1 MPANGVPSRSDLSGS
16 APSRRLS
23 ARRLCTRLGLTSAAL
38 AVVIGIAGCG
48 GGASGAGGGATGT
61 PGGSVGATGGS
72 TTGATGAAFDAAH
85 EGGTLHLLAESAG
98 GTLDPQVNYT
108 LQYWQLYQ
116 GVYDQLVTFAR
127 VGGQA
132 SNTIVPDLAT
142 AMPQLS
148 DGGKTYTFTLRS
160 GIKFS
165 NGQALTVADVLASFQ
180 RLFKVASPN
189 AGSWYNVI
197 VGAAACLKTPATC
210 TLSGGVVVN
219 PATNSVVFHLS
230 QPDPEFLDQLAMP
243 FASILPAGTPGQD
256 QGTHPIPGTGPYD
269 FASYSPSSAL
279 VMKRNPYF
287 KVWSAQAEPAGYPNE
302 IEETFG
308 LSAEA
313 EVTEIENGQADWMYD
328 APPPDRLEQ
337 LSTTYSDQV
346 HINNLTAMWY
356 LAMNTNL
363 PPFNNLQAR
372 QAVNWAIDRAAVVRL
387 YGGPQL
393 ATPDC
398 TILPPGIPGHAS
410 FCDYT
415 AGGGATWTA
424 PDLAKA
430 KALVKAS
437 GTAGMSV
444 GVVVQNDPVNE
455 SIGEYIQSV
464 LNQLGYKATLK
475 PLSDNI
481 QYTYIQNTNNHV
493 QISLTQWYQDYPT
506 ASDFLQVLLSCA
518 SFVPGSDSSINIAG
532 YCSKSIDAQ
541 MSTASVEQESN
552 PTAADGVWT
561 KVDQELMA
569 QSPLAPL
576 IVPRLID
583 FVSSRVHNY
592 SFSLQYYMNV
602 DQLWLQQ

>member
-1 MPANGVPSRSDLSGS
+1 MRV
-16 APSRRLS
+16 RLS
-23 ARRLCTRLGLTSAAL
+23 LIPAAAL
-38 AVVIGIAGCG
+38 AVAIGIAGCG
-48 GGASGAGGGATGT
+48 GGA
-61 PGGSVGATGGS
+61 
-72 TTGATGAAFDAAH
+72 TGATGAGATTSAPGSSSTGSSSAAFDSAN

-116 GVYDQLVTFAR
+116 GVYDQLVTFER

-142 AMPQLS
+142 AMPQVS
-148 DGGKTYTFTLRS
+148 DGGKTYTFTLRT

-165 NGQALTVADVLASFQ
+165 NGQPVTVADVQASFQ

-197 VGAAACLKTPATC
+197 VGATACLSKPSTC

-219 PATNSVVFHLS
+219 AANNSVAFHLS
-230 QPDPEFLDQLAMP
+230 QADPEFLDQLAMP
-243 FASILPAGTPGQD
+243 FASILPADSPAHDAGTN
-256 QGTHPIPGTGPYD
+256 PIPGTGPYY
-269 FASYSPSSAL
+269 FSSYAPSSAL

-313 EVTEIENGQADWMYD
+313 EVTAIENGQADWMYD
-328 APPPDRLEQ
+328 APPPDRLTE
-337 LSTTYSDQV
+337 LSTKYADQV
-346 HINNLTAMWY
+346 HINTLTAYWY

-372 QAVNWAIDRAAVVRL
+372 QAINWAIDRSAVIRL

-393 ATPDC
+393 ATPAC
-398 TILPPGIPGHAS
+398 TLLPPGIPGHLN

-415 AGGGATWTA
+415 ANGGSAWTA
-424 PDLAKA
+424 PDMAKA

-437 GTAGMSV
+437 GTAGQSV

-455 SIGEYIQSV
+455 SIGEYVQSL

-506 ASDFLQVLLSCA
+506 AADFLQVLLSCS
-518 SFVPGSDSSINIAG
+518 SFNPGSDSSINIAG
-532 YCSKSIDAQ
+532 YCNKSIDAQ
-541 MSTASVEQESN
+541 MATAEAEQESN
-552 PTAADGVWT
+552 PVAANALWG
-561 KVDQELMA
+561 KLDQELMA

-576 IVPRLID
+576 INPKLID

-602 DQLWLQQ
+602 DQLWLK

>member
-1 MPANGVPSRSDLSGS
+1 MS
-16 APSRRLS
+16 A
-23 ARRLCTRLGLTSAAL
+23 RLGLLSAAV
-38 AVVIGIAGCG
+38 AAAIGIAGCG
-48 GGASGAGGGATGT
+48 GGATGTGTGTPAQPGSSTGATG
-61 PGGSVGATGGS
+61 

-85 EGGTLHLLAESAG
+85 KGGTLHLLAQAAG

-127 VGGQA
+127 VGGSG

-142 AMPQLS
+142 AMPTVS
-148 DGGKTYTFTLRS
+148 DGGKTYTFTLRK

-165 NGQALTVADVLASFQ
+165 TGAPVTVADVQASFQ

-189 AGSWYNVI
+189 GGSWYNVI
-197 VGAAACLKTPATC
+197 VGATACLSKPATC

-219 PATNSVVFHLS
+219 PATNEVAFHLS
-230 QPDPEFLDQLAMP
+230 QADPEFLDQLAMP
-243 FASILPAGTPGQD
+243 FASILPASSPARDAGTNPL
-256 QGTHPIPGTGPYD
+256 PGTGPYY
-269 FASYSPSSAL
+269 FASYQPTNAL

-287 KVWSAQAEPAGYPNE
+287 KQWSAQAEPQGYPNE

-313 EVTEIENGQADWMYD
+313 EVTAIENGQADWMYD
-328 APPPDRLEQ
+328 APPPDRLSE
-337 LSTTYSDQV
+337 LSQKYADQV
-346 HINNLTAMWY
+346 HINTLTAYWY

-363 PPFNNLQAR
+363 PPFNNLKVR
-372 QAVNWAIDRAAVVRL
+372 QALNYAINRNAVIRL

-393 ATPDC
+393 ASPAC
-398 TILPPGIPGHAS
+398 TLLPPGIPGHTD

-415 AGGGATWTA
+415 AGGGSTWTA
-424 PDLAKA
+424 PDMAKA

-437 GTAGMSV
+437 GTAGQSV
-444 GVVVQNDPVNE
+444 GVVVQNDTVNE

-481 QYTYIQNTNNHV
+481 QYNYIQNTNNHV
-493 QISLTQWYQDYPT
+493 QVSLTQWYQDYPT
-506 ASDFLQVLLSCA
+506 ASDFLKVLLSCS
-518 SFVPGSDSSINIAG
+518 SFHPGSDSSINIAG
-532 YCSKSIDAQ
+532 YCNKSIDTE
-541 MSTASVEQESN
+541 MNTAETEQQSN
-552 PTAADGVWT
+552 PSAADALWS
-561 KVDQELMA
+561 KVDKELMA

-576 IVPRLID
+576 MTPRLID
-583 FVSSRVHNY
+583 FVSSHVHNY

-602 DQLWLQQ
+602 DQLWLQG

>member
-1 MPANGVPSRSDLSGS
+1 MSTMLS
-16 APSRRLS
+16 LI
-23 ARRLCTRLGLTSAAL
+23 SAAV
-38 AVVIGIAGCG
+38 AVAIGIAGCG
-48 GGASGAGGGATGT
+48 GGASGPAVGGASGGGAGA
-61 PGGSVGATGGS
+61 SVQPGS
-72 TTGATGAAFDAAH
+72 TAGAAFDAAH

-127 VGGQA
+127 VGGSG

-142 AMPQLS
+142 AMPTVT

-165 NGQALTVADVLASFQ
+165 TGQQLTVADVQASFQ

-197 VGAAACLKTPATC
+197 AGSAACLKTPATC

-219 PATNSVVFHLS
+219 PATNEVVFHLS
-230 QPDPEFLDQLAMP
+230 QADPEFLDQLAMP
-243 FASILPAGTPGQD
+243 FASILPANSPAKDAGTN
-256 QGTHPIPGTGPYD
+256 PIPGTGPYY
-269 FASYSPSSAL
+269 FASYAPSSAL
-279 VMKRNPYF
+279 VMQRNPYF
-287 KVWSAQAEPAGYPNE
+287 KQWSAQAEPSGYPNE

-313 EVTEIENGQADWMYD
+313 EVTAIENGQADWMYD
-328 APPPDRLEQ
+328 APPPDRLSE
-337 LSTTYSDQV
+337 LSGKYADQV
-346 HINNLTAMWY
+346 HINSLTAFWY

-363 PPFNNLQAR
+363 PPFNNVKVR
-372 QAVNWAIDRAAVVRL
+372 QAVNWAIDRNAIIRL

-393 ATPDC
+393 ATPAC
-398 TILPPGIPGHAS
+398 TILPPGIPGHTS
-410 FCDYT
+410 FCNYT
-415 AGGGATWTA
+415 AGGGSTWTA
-424 PDLAKA
+424 PDMAKA
-430 KALVKAS
+430 KALVQAS
-437 GTAGMSV
+437 GTAGQSV

-464 LNQLGYKATLK
+464 LTQLGYKATLK

-506 ASDFLQVLLSCA
+506 AADFLQVLLSCS
-518 SFVPGSDSSINIAG
+518 SFNPGSDSSINIAG
-532 YCSKSIDAQ
+532 YCNKSIDAQ
-541 MSTASVEQESN
+541 MNTAEAEQESN
-552 PTAADGVWT
+552 PAAANALWG
-561 KVDQELMA
+561 KLDQELMA
-569 QSPLAPL
+569 QAPLAPL
-576 IVPRLID
+576 ITPRLID
-583 FVSSRVHNY
+583 FVSSRVQNY

-602 DQLWLQQ
+602 DQLWLK

>member
-1 MPANGVPSRSDLSGS
+1 VLTTGVPSRSDLSGS
-16 APSRRLS
+16 APSKRAS
-23 ARRLCTRLGLTSAAL
+23 ARRLRLGLSAA
-38 AVVIGIAGCG
+38 AVAAVIGIAGCG
-48 GGASGAGGGATGT
+48 SGATG
-61 PGGSVGATGGS
+61 
-72 TTGATGAAFDAAH
+72 TGATGATGAPTAGAAGAATGGTFDAAH
-85 EGGTLHLLAESAG
+85 EGGTLHLLAQAAG

-142 AMPQLS
+142 AMPAVT
-148 DGGKTYTFTLRS
+148 DGGLTYSFTLRS

-165 NGQALTVADVLASFQ
+165 NGQSMTVADVLASFQ

-210 TLSGGVVVN
+210 TLNGGVVVN

-230 QPDPEFLDQLAMP
+230 QADPEFLDQLAMP
-243 FASILPAGTPGQD
+243 FASILPASTPGQD
-256 QGTHPIPGTGPYD
+256 EGTKPIPGTGPYY
-269 FASYSPSSAL
+269 FASYTPSSAL
-279 VMKRNPYF
+279 VLKRNPYF

-308 LSAEA
+308 LSAED

-337 LSTTYSDQV
+337 LSTTYSSQV
-346 HINNLTAMWY
+346 HINDLTAMWY
-356 LAMNTNL
+356 AAMNTNIA
-363 PPFNNLQAR
+363 PFNNLDAR
-372 QAVNWAIDRAAVVRL
+372 EAVNWAIDRAAVVRL
-387 YGGPQL
+387 YGGSAL

-398 TILPPGIPGHAS
+398 TILPPGIPGHTS

-415 AGGGATWTA
+415 AGGGSTWTA

-437 GTAGMSV
+437 GTAGMAV

-455 SIGEYIQSV
+455 SIGEYLQSV
-464 LNQLGYKATLK
+464 LNQIGYKATLK

-532 YCSKSIDAQ
+532 YCNKSIDAQ
-541 MSTASVEQESN
+541 MNAASNEQLTDPS
-552 PTAADGVWT
+552 AADAQWG
-561 KVDQELMA
+561 KIDQELMA

-583 FVSSRVHNY
+583 FTSSRVHNY

-602 DQLWLQQ
+602 DQLWLQG

>member
-1 MPANGVPSRSDLSGS
+1 M
-16 APSRRLS
+16 
-23 ARRLCTRLGLTSAAL
+23 
-38 AVVIGIAGCG
+38 
-48 GGASGAGGGATGT
+48 
-61 PGGSVGATGGS
+61 PGGSSTGSSTGG
-72 TTGATGAAFDAAH
+72 FDAAH
-85 EGGTLHLLAESAG
+85 KGGTLHLLAQAAG

-127 VGGQA
+127 VGGTA

-142 AMPQLS
+142 ALPTIT
-148 DGGKTYTFTLRS
+148 DGDKTYAFTLRK

-165 NGQALTVADVLASFQ
+165 NGQPVTVADVQASFQ

-197 VGAAACLKTPATC
+197 VGASACLSKPATC
-210 TLSGGVVVN
+210 TLSGGVVVSA
-219 PATNSVVFHLS
+219 ATNSVVFHLS

-243 FASILPAGTPGQD
+243 FATILPANLPAHDAGTTPL
-256 QGTHPIPGTGPYD
+256 PGTGPYY
-269 FASYSPSSAL
+269 FASYTPSSSL
-279 VMKRNPYF
+279 VLKRNPYF
-287 KVWSAQAEPAGYPNE
+287 KVWSAEAEPQGYPDE

-328 APPPDRLEQ
+328 APPPDRLEE
-337 LSTTYSDQV
+337 LSNKYASQV
-346 HINNLTAMWY
+346 HINSLTAYWY

-363 PPFNNLQAR
+363 PPFNNLKAR
-372 QAVNWAIDRAAVVRL
+372 QAINYAVNRDAVVRL

-393 ATPDC
+393 ASPAC
-398 TILPPGIPGHAS
+398 TLLPPGIPGHVN

-415 AGGGATWTA
+415 AGGGNTWTA

-437 GTAGMSV
+437 GTAGQPV
-444 GVVVQNDPVNE
+444 GVVVQNDSVNE
-455 SIGEYIQSV
+455 SIGEYVQSL

-475 PLSDNI
+475 PLSNNI
-481 QYTYIQNTNNHV
+481 QYNYIQNTNNHV

-506 ASDFLQVLLSCA
+506 AADFIKVLLSCS
-518 SFVPGSDSSINIAG
+518 SFHPGSDSSINIAG
-532 YCSKSIDAQ
+532 YCNKSIDSQ
-541 MSTASVEQESN
+541 MSTAEAEQQSN
-552 PTAADGVWT
+552 PAAADALWG
-561 KVDQELMA
+561 KLDKELMA

-576 IVPRLID
+576 INPRLID
-583 FVSSRVHNY
+583 FTPSRVHNY

-602 DQLWLQQ
+602 DQLWVQ

>member
-1 MPANGVPSRSDLSGS
+1 MRRMSTMLS
-16 APSRRLS
+16 LI
-23 ARRLCTRLGLTSAAL
+23 SAAVAV
-38 AVVIGIAGCG
+38 AVVIAGCG
-48 GGASGAGGGATGT
+48 GGASGPAVGGA
-61 PGGSVGATGGS
+61 PSGGASASGQPASTGGV
-72 TTGATGAAFDAAH
+72 FDAAH
-85 EGGTLHLLAESAG
+85 QGGTLHLLAESAG

-127 VGGQA
+127 VGGSG

-142 AMPQLS
+142 AMPVVT

-165 NGQALTVADVLASFQ
+165 TGQQLTVADVQASFQ

-197 VGAAACLKTPATC
+197 VGSAACLKTPATC
-210 TLSGGVVVN
+210 TLNGGVVVN
-219 PATNSVVFHLS
+219 AATNDVVFHLS
-230 QPDPEFLDQLAMP
+230 QADPEFLDQLAMP
-243 FASILPAGTPGQD
+243 FASILPAGSPAHD
-256 QGTHPIPGTGPYD
+256 AGTNPIPGTGPYY
-269 FASYSPSSAL
+269 FASYAPSSAL

-287 KVWSAQAEPAGYPNE
+287 KQWSAQAEPSGYPDE

-313 EVTEIENGQADWMYD
+313 EVTAIENGQADWMYD
-328 APPPDRLEQ
+328 APPPDRLSE
-337 LSTTYSDQV
+337 LSGKYADQV
-346 HINNLTAMWY
+346 HINSLTAMWY

-363 PPFNNLQAR
+363 PPFNNVKVR
-372 QAVNWAIDRAAVVRL
+372 QAVNYAINRNAIIRL

-393 ATPDC
+393 ATPAC

-415 AGGGATWTA
+415 AGGGSTWTA
-424 PDLAKA
+424 PDMAKA
-430 KALVKAS
+430 KALVQAS
-437 GTAGMSV
+437 GTAGQSV

-455 SIGEYIQSV
+455 SIGEYIQS
-464 LNQLGYKATLK
+464 LLTQLGYKATLK

-506 ASDFLQVLLSCA
+506 AADFLQVLLSCS
-518 SFVPGSDSSINIAG
+518 SFNPGSDSSINIAG
-532 YCSKSIDAQ
+532 FCDKSIDAQ
-541 MSTASVEQESN
+541 MNTAEAEQESN
-552 PTAADGVWT
+552 PAAANALWG
-561 KVDQELMA
+561 KLDQELMA
-569 QSPLAPL
+569 RAPLAPL
-576 IVPRLID
+576 ITPRLID
-583 FVSSRVHNY
+583 FVSSRVQNY

-602 DQLWLQQ
+602 DQLWLK

>member
-1 MPANGVPSRSDLSGS
+1 MRTSLSL
-16 APSRRLS
+16 A
-23 ARRLCTRLGLTSAAL
+23 TAAL
-38 AVVIGIAGCG
+38 AAAVGIAACG
-48 GGASGAGGGATGT
+48 GGATGASGAGGAGA
-61 PGGSVGATGGS
+61 PGQPGSSAGS
-72 TTGATGAAFDAAH
+72 TGSSGSSTAAFDPAH
-85 EGGTLHLLAESAG
+85 EGGTLHLLAQSAG

-142 AMPQLS
+142 AMPTVT

-165 NGQALTVADVLASFQ
+165 TGQPVTVADVQASFQ
-180 RLFKVASPN
+180 RLFKVSSPN

-197 VGAAACLKTPATC
+197 VGATACLSKPATC
-210 TLSGGVVVN
+210 TLNGGVVVN
-219 PATNSVVFHLS
+219 SSANSVVFHLT

-243 FASILPAGTPGQD
+243 FASVLPAGSPAHD
-256 QGTHPIPGTGPYD
+256 AGTNPIPGTGPYY
-269 FASYSPSSAL
+269 FSSYQPTNAL

-287 KVWSAQAEPAGYPNE
+287 KQWSTQAEPSGYPNE

-313 EVTEIENGQADWMYD
+313 EVTAIENGQADWMYD
-328 APPPDRLEQ
+328 APPPDRLSE
-337 LSTTYSDQV
+337 LSSKYASQV
-346 HINNLTAMWY
+346 HINSLTAMWY

-363 PPFNNLQAR
+363 PPFNNVKVR
-372 QAVNWAIDRAAVVRL
+372 QAVNWAIDRNAVIRL

-393 ATPDC
+393 AAPAC
-398 TILPPGIPGHAS
+398 TILPPGIPGHVS

-415 AGGGATWTA
+415 ASGGSTWTG
-424 PDLAKA
+424 PDMAKA

-437 GTAGMSV
+437 GTAGQSV

-455 SIGEYIQSV
+455 SIGEYVQSV

-481 QYTYIQNTNNHV
+481 QYNYIQNTNNHV

-518 SFVPGSDSSINIAG
+518 SFHPGSDSSINIAG
-532 YCSKSIDAQ
+532 YCDKSFDAQ
-541 MSTASVEQESN
+541 MSTAGTEQESN
-552 PTAADGVWT
+552 PSASNALWG
-561 KVDQELMA
+561 KLDQELMA

-576 IVPRLID
+576 ITPRLID
-583 FVSSRVHNY
+583 FVSGRVHNY

-602 DQLWLQQ
+602 DQLWLQP

>member
-1 MPANGVPSRSDLSGS
+1 MRP
-16 APSRRLS
+16 RLS
-23 ARRLCTRLGLTSAAL
+23 LISAAL
-38 AVVIGIAGCG
+38 AVAIGIAGCG
-48 GGASGAGGGATGT
+48 GGASVTGGAGVSGQPGSSAGA
-61 PGGSVGATGGS
+61 SAGGS
-72 TTGATGAAFDAAH
+72 TAAFDAAN
-85 EGGTLHLLAESAG
+85 EGGTLHLLAQAAG

-116 GVYDQLVTFAR
+116 SVYDQLVTFAR

-142 AMPQLS
+142 AMPS
-148 DGGKTYTFTLRS
+148 VTDGGKTYTFTLRT
-160 GIKFS
+160 GIKFA
-165 NGQALTVADVLASFQ
+165 NGQSLTVADVQASFQ

-197 VGAAACLKTPATC
+197 VGATACLSKPATC

-219 PATNSVVFHLS
+219 AATNSVVINLS

-243 FASILPAGTPGQD
+243 FASILPAGSPAHD
-256 QGTHPIPGTGPYD
+256 AGTDPIPGTGPYY
-269 FASYSPSSAL
+269 FASYAPNSAL
-279 VMKRNPYF
+279 VLKRNPYF
-287 KVWSAQAEPAGYPNE
+287 KVWSAQAEPQGYPNE

-313 EVTEIENGQADWMYD
+313 EVTAIENGQADWMYD
-328 APPPDRLEQ
+328 PPPPDRLSE
-337 LSTTYSDQV
+337 LSTKYADQV
-346 HINNLTAMWY
+346 HINTLTAYWY
-356 LAMNTNL
+356 LAMNTNIA
-363 PPFNNLQAR
+363 PFNNLQAR
-372 QAVNWAIDRAAVVRL
+372 QAINWAIDRNAVIRL
-387 YGGPQL
+387 YGGPSL
-393 ATPDC
+393 ATPAC
-398 TILPPGIPGHAS
+398 TLLPPGIPGHVN
-410 FCDYT
+410 FCNYT
-415 AGGGATWTA
+415 AGGGSTWTA
-424 PDLAKA
+424 ADMAKA

-437 GTAGMSV
+437 GTAGTSV

-455 SIGEYIQSV
+455 SIGEYVQSV

-506 ASDFLQVLLSCA
+506 AADFLQVLLSCS
-518 SFVPGSDSSINIAG
+518 SFNPGSDSSINIAG
-532 YCSKSIDAQ
+532 YCNKSIDAQ
-541 MSTASVEQESN
+541 MSTAEAEQESN
-552 PTAADGVWT
+552 PAAANALWG
-561 KVDQELMA
+561 KLDQELMA

-576 IVPRLID
+576 INPKLID

-602 DQLWLQQ
+602 DQLWLK

>member
-1 MPANGVPSRSDLSGS
+1 MRTRRGLIPA
-16 APSRRLS
+16 
-23 ARRLCTRLGLTSAAL
+23 AAL
-38 AVVIGIAGCG
+38 AVAIGIAGCG
-48 GGASGAGGGATGT
+48 GGA
-61 PGGSVGATGGS
+61 
-72 TTGATGAAFDAAH
+72 TGATGAGATTSAPGGSSAATGDATFDSAN

-116 GVYDQLVTFAR
+116 GVYDQLVTFER

-142 AMPQLS
+142 AMPQVS
-148 DGGKTYTFTLRS
+148 DGGKTYTFTLRT

-165 NGQALTVADVLASFQ
+165 NGQPVTVGDVQASFQ

-197 VGAAACLKTPATC
+197 AGATACLSKPATC

-219 PATNSVVFHLS
+219 AATNSVVFHLS

-243 FASILPAGTPGQD
+243 FASILPASSPAHDGGTN
-256 QGTHPIPGTGPYD
+256 PIPGTGPYY
-269 FASYSPSSAL
+269 FASYAPSSAL

-287 KVWSAQAEPAGYPNE
+287 KVWSAQAEPQGYPSE

-313 EVTEIENGQADWMYD
+313 EVTAIENGQADWMYD
-328 APPPDRLEQ
+328 APPPDRLTE
-337 LSTTYSDQV
+337 LSTKYADQV
-346 HINNLTAMWY
+346 HINTLTAYWY

-372 QAVNWAIDRAAVVRL
+372 QAINWAIDRSAVIRL

-393 ATPDC
+393 ATPAC
-398 TILPPGIPGHAS
+398 TLLPPGIPGHVS

-415 AGGGATWTA
+415 ANGGSSWTA

-437 GTAGMSV
+437 GTAGQSV

-455 SIGEYIQSV
+455 SIGEYVQSV
-464 LNQLGYKATLK
+464 LNQLGYKAALK

-506 ASDFLQVLLSCA
+506 AADFLQVLLSCS
-518 SFVPGSDSSINIAG
+518 SFNPGSDSSINIAG

-541 MSTASVEQESN
+541 MATAEAEQESN
-552 PTAADGVWT
+552 PAAANALWG
-561 KVDQELMA
+561 KLDQELMA

-576 IVPRLID
+576 INPKLID

-602 DQLWLQQ
+602 DQLWLK

>member
-1 MPANGVPSRSDLSGS
+1 
-16 APSRRLS
+16 
-23 ARRLCTRLGLTSAAL
+23 
-38 AVVIGIAGCG
+38 
-48 GGASGAGGGATGT
+48 
-61 PGGSVGATGGS
+61 
-72 TTGATGAAFDAAH
+72 
-85 EGGTLHLLAESAG
+85 
-98 GTLDPQVNYT
+98 
-108 LQYWQLYQ
+108 
-116 GVYDQLVTFAR
+116 
-127 VGGQA
+127 
-132 SNTIVPDLAT
+132 
-142 AMPQLS
+142 
-148 DGGKTYTFTLRS
+148 
-160 GIKFS
+160 
-165 NGQALTVADVLASFQ
+165 
-180 RLFKVASPN
+180 
-189 AGSWYNVI
+189 
-197 VGAAACLKTPATC
+197 
-210 TLSGGVVVN
+210 
-219 PATNSVVFHLS
+219 
-230 QPDPEFLDQLAMP
+230 
-243 FASILPAGTPGQD
+243 
-256 QGTHPIPGTGPYD
+256 
-269 FASYSPSSAL
+269 
-279 VMKRNPYF
+279 
-287 KVWSAQAEPAGYPNE
+287 
-302 IEETFG
+302 
-308 LSAEA
+308 
-313 EVTEIENGQADWMYD
+313 VTEIENGQADWMYD

-363 PPFNNLQAR
+363 PPFNNLQVR

-415 AGGGATWTA
+415 AGGGSTWTA

-532 YCSKSIDAQ
+532 YCNRSVDAQ

-552 PTAADGVWT
+552 PTAADGLWT

-602 DQLWLQQ
+602 DQLWLQG

>member
-1 MPANGVPSRSDLSGS
+1 VPRMR
-16 APSRRLS
+16 PRLS
-23 ARRLCTRLGLTSAAL
+23 LISAAL
-38 AVVIGIAGCG
+38 AVAIGIAGCG
-48 GGASGAGGGATGT
+48 GGASVTGGAGVSGQPGSSAGA
-61 PGGSVGATGGS
+61 SAGGS
-72 TTGATGAAFDAAH
+72 TAAFDAAN
-85 EGGTLHLLAESAG
+85 EGGTLHLLAQAAG

-116 GVYDQLVTFAR
+116 SVYDQLVTFAR

-142 AMPQLS
+142 AMPS
-148 DGGKTYTFTLRS
+148 VTDGGKTYTFTLRT
-160 GIKFS
+160 GIKFA
-165 NGQALTVADVLASFQ
+165 NGQSLTVADVQASFQ

-197 VGAAACLKTPATC
+197 VGATACLSKPATC

-219 PATNSVVFHLS
+219 AATNSVVINLS

-243 FASILPAGTPGQD
+243 FASILPAGSPAHD
-256 QGTHPIPGTGPYD
+256 AGTDPIPGTGPYY
-269 FASYSPSSAL
+269 FASYAPNSAL
-279 VMKRNPYF
+279 VLKRNPYF
-287 KVWSAQAEPAGYPNE
+287 KVWSAQAEPQGYPNE

-313 EVTEIENGQADWMYD
+313 EVTAIENGQADWMYD
-328 APPPDRLEQ
+328 PPPPDRLSE
-337 LSTTYSDQV
+337 LSTKYADQV
-346 HINNLTAMWY
+346 HINTLTAYWY
-356 LAMNTNL
+356 LAMNTNIA
-363 PPFNNLQAR
+363 PFNNLQAR
-372 QAVNWAIDRAAVVRL
+372 QAINWAIDRNAVIRL
-387 YGGPQL
+387 YGGPSL
-393 ATPDC
+393 ATPAC
-398 TILPPGIPGHAS
+398 TLLPPGIPGHVN
-410 FCDYT
+410 FCNYT
-415 AGGGATWTA
+415 AGGGSTWTA
-424 PDLAKA
+424 ADMAKA

-437 GTAGMSV
+437 GTAGTSV

-455 SIGEYIQSV
+455 SIGEYVQSV

-506 ASDFLQVLLSCA
+506 AADFLQVLLSCS
-518 SFVPGSDSSINIAG
+518 SFNPGSDSSINIAG
-532 YCSKSIDAQ
+532 YCNKSIDAQ
-541 MSTASVEQESN
+541 MSTAEAEQESN
-552 PTAADGVWT
+552 PAAANALWG
-561 KVDQELMA
+561 KLDQELMA

-576 IVPRLID
+576 INPKLID

-602 DQLWLQQ
+602 DQLWLK